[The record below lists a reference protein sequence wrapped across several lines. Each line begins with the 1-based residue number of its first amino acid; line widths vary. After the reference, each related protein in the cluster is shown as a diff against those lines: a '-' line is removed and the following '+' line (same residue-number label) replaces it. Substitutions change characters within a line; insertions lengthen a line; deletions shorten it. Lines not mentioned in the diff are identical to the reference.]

1 MVVIHVSSISR
12 YPSHAQTNILTYKV
26 SLTYNMLI
34 SYLYTIVIRKPIL
47 TLSLPLNRD
56 VFHHKSPFGKRKRV
70 FVVFCS
76 TKLIIQVPKIYLLN
90 TNISKQQC
98 NYNNLIR
105 VLSMIFLKDGY
116 IYLVQTLIV
125 SACQIHLI
133 RLYCLRCN
141 LKIEKQSKCVV
152 RKRSITYVFIS
163 STFQGHHNMFTQLHE
178 LYLYVKCGKIMFRVL
193 ARQMHLKKWSSSQP
207 AL

>member
-90 TNISKQQC
+90 TNKLC
-98 NYNNLIR
+98 VLR
-105 VLSMIFLKDGY
+105 VLSIIFLKDGY

-141 LKIEKQSKCVV
+141 LKIEK
-152 RKRSITYVFIS
+152 
-163 STFQGHHNMFTQLHE
+163 
-178 LYLYVKCGKIMFRVL
+178 
-193 ARQMHLKKWSSSQP
+193 
-207 AL
+207 